1 MRTPTHSSK
10 SRAMTSYFGLLLF
23 AMAALFVSAP
33 TFAQQAGDIAG
44 TVIDGSDGSAIEG
57 VNVEATSPVLP
68 GKRTATTN
76 AEGLYRLPLLPP
88 GEYTL
93 VYTLPDGSQRLRSA
107 QVLLQQRSTVDLTI
121 GGEDAATLEEVLV
134 VGTSPL
140 LATEDASLSDA
151 LNYETFDSLPVG
163 QQYRD
168 LIKLIPGVQYTQD
181 SIRGPSSGGHG
192 QDNTYQFDGVD
203 VSLPMFGTL
212 SAEPS
217 THDIDQVSM
226 VRGGASAVGFNR
238 SGGFKI
244 NTISK
249 RGTDEFHGEA
259 SYQIE
264 DSDWSADPDTGVAS
278 SDLTRDW
285 IVANLSGPILKD
297 QLYFYA
303 SYYNPTTDRTNR
315 DNAYGPVPDYSYD
328 RKEYFGKLTWAP
340 TDSLLF
346 DASYR
351 DSDAEGRGE
360 SVGTY
365 ETSDGSTGSDATLR
379 IAILEGSWVIN
390 ENSSA
395 YFKYTDF
402 ENKTSGGP
410 DLLLSAQPSIGGS
423 LDLNNLDR
431 MGHFIVPQYRE
442 GDDAW
447 NAWAQPLINQY
458 GYVGE
463 DGTLQG
469 GGLVGAA
476 QTINDQDF
484 FRESF
489 EVGYDYTLDFGSV
502 SHELHVGYH
511 QEEIKEVLVRSSNG
525 WGLIESVGG
534 DETTADG
541 APIYYRANFF
551 QTSLGEYGIPPINS
565 YAESRNIELNDIIT
579 WNDFEFNVGVMF
591 SEDTLYGQG
600 LREVDG
606 NLSGYENAPGN
617 KYEMKKVGFDEMI
630 QPRLGVTWHFADNAS
645 VFANYARYYPSASS
659 LARAASWD
667 RNLHTEIEAA
677 FDMDGNMI
685 AIEEDASS
693 SGKLFQDGIDP
704 RHVDEFLIGVTWQP
718 TDNLTT
724 RMHYRRREARDFWED
739 TWNWAREGYS
749 CTAEPDRFGCMPAG
763 WSEEAPYIPELDDYR
778 AEIGGSSF
786 VIAQVPNAY
795 TDYDEI
801 SLEAEWTQGNWYLQ
815 ASYTWSDYRGNFDQ
829 DNATSENDFNTF
841 IGSSLLSDGRGR
853 MLWNMKDGQLRGDRT
868 HLFKAYGYYQFSWNG
883 SVGAYALY
891 QSGQPWETWDGSLY
905 GYSSDTIRFAEPA
918 GTHRSDAHYQL
929 DLNYTQ
935 NFFFGANDRYGV
947 QLRADLY
954 NVFDN
959 QTGYNI
965 QPSINS
971 AGYGEARSYYLPRR
985 LQLMAKFLF

>member
-1 MRTPTHSSK
+1 MHTPLT
-10 SRAMTSYFGLLLF
+10 RRFLPLAGLLMLAF
-23 AMAALFVSAP
+23 AALVISAP
-33 TFAQQAGDIAG
+33 AMAQQAGDIAG
-44 TVIDGSDGSAIEG
+44 TVVDADGAGIEG
-57 VNVEATSPVLP
+57 VTVEATSPVLP
-68 GKRTATTN
+68 GRRTATTS
-76 AEGLYRLPLLPP
+76 AEGTYRLPLLPP
-88 GEYTL
+88 GNYTL
-93 VYTLPDGSQRLRSA
+93 LYTLPDGSQRSRSA
-107 QVLLQQRSTVDLTI
+107 QVLLQQRATVDLSLADD
-121 GGEDAATLEEVLV
+121 EALAALEEVLV

-140 LATEDASLSDA
+140 LSTEEASLSDA
-151 LNYETFDSLPVG
+151 INYETFDSLPVG
-163 QQYRD
+163 QEYRD

-203 VSLPMFGTL
+203 VSLPLFGTL

-264 DSDWSADPDTGVAS
+264 DSDWSADPDTGAAT
-278 SDLTRDW
+278 SDRTRDW
-285 IVANLSGPILKD
+285 IVANISGPILQDK
-297 QLYFYA
+297 LYFYA
-303 SYYNPTTDRTNR
+303 SYYNPTTELNNR
-315 DNAYGPVPDYSYD
+315 DNAYGPVPDYTLD

-340 TDSLLF
+340 TDSILL

-351 DSDAEGRGE
+351 NSDSEGRGQ
-360 SVGTY
+360 SVGTF
-365 ETSDGSTGSDATLR
+365 ETVDGSTGSDATLE
-379 IAILEGSWVIN
+379 ITILEGSWVIN
-390 ENSSA
+390 EDSSA

-402 ENKTSGGP
+402 ANETRGGP
-410 DLLLSAQPSIGGS
+410 DLLLSAQPSVGGS

-431 MGHFIVPQYRE
+431 MGHFIVPQAR
-442 GDDAW
+442 DDDPAW
-447 NAWAQPLINQY
+447 NMWAQPLIDRY
-458 GYVGE
+458 GYVGD

-476 QTINDQDF
+476 QTINDQNF
-484 FRESF
+484 YRESF

-502 SHELHVGYH
+502 SHELHIGYH
-511 QEEIKEVLVRSSNG
+511 QEEIHEILIRSSNG

-534 DETTADG
+534 EETTAADDI
-541 APIYYRANFF
+541 PIYYRANFF
-551 QTSLGEYGIPPINS
+551 QTSLGDYGIPPINS

-579 WNDFEFNVGVMF
+579 WGDFEFNLGVMF

-600 LREVDG
+600 LKAVSG
-606 NLSGYENAPGN
+606 NLSGFENSPGT
-617 KYEMKKVGFDEMI
+617 KYKMKKVSFDEMM
-630 QPRLGVTWHFADNAS
+630 QPRLGATWNFADNAS
-645 VFANYARYYPSASS
+645 VFVNYARYYPSASS

-667 RNLHTEIEAA
+667 RNLHTEIEAL
-677 FDMDGNMI
+677 FDIDGNMI
-685 AIEEDASS
+685 GLEEDASS
-693 SGKLFQDGIDP
+693 SGKLFQEGIDP
-704 RHVDEFLIGVTWQP
+704 RHVDEFLVGANWQA

-724 RMHYRRREARDFWED
+724 RIHYRRREARSFWED
-739 TWNWAREGYS
+739 TYNWALEAYS

-763 WSEEAPYIPELDDYR
+763 WAPEEPYIPNLNDYR
-778 AEIGGSSF
+778 DEIGGSTF
-786 VIAQVPNAY
+786 VIAEVPNAY
-795 TDYDEI
+795 TDYDEV
-801 SLEAEWTQGNWYLQ
+801 SLEAEWAQDNWYVQ
-815 ASYTWSDYRGNFDQ
+815 ASYTWSDFRGNFDQ

-935 NFFFGANDRYGV
+935 NFYFGASDRYAV

-971 AGYGEARSYYLPRR
+971 AGYGEPRSYYLPRR